1 MLKIFSLALGII
13 ERCIHE
19 TMNYCYTRE
28 AFGKSL
34 LDNQVI
40 HYRLAELQTEMELLR
55 SLIYRAVGKF
65 ILGPTI

>member
-1 MLKIFSLALGII
+1 MKMFSLALGII
-13 ERCIHE
+13 ERCVHE
-19 TMNYCYTRE
+19 TMNYCHTRE

-55 SLIYRAVGKF
+55 SLIYRAVGKLIF
-65 ILGPTI
+65 GSAI